1 MQSKPSHPAPD
12 DPSGPAAGRF
22 AWFIAP
28 ADRLADIANV
38 AAALCLLAIFGLVGA
53 EVLARNLANTS
64 ISFSW
69 DVAAYLMGSCF
80 MLSCASALK
89 SGSHV
94 RVTGLAENLP
104 PKAAHALDLFA
115 CFAGLAAAVMLAW
128 AIGQM
133 AWLSFERG
141 STSASVVRIPLVL
154 PQSVLAFG
162 AILLCLQLAAQ
173 FLRLV
178 RGEGL
183 PAGSG
188 LE

>member
-1 MQSKPSHPAPD
+1 MQTSQPPAPA
-12 DPSGPAAGRF
+12 SGRF
-22 AWFIAP
+22 ARIIAP
-28 ADRLADIANV
+28 ADRLADLANI

-94 RVTGLAENLP
+94 RVTGLAEILP
-104 PKAAHALDLFA
+104 PRAARALDIFACLAGLFA
-115 CFAGLAAAVMLAW
+115 AALLAW

-133 AWLSFERG
+133 AWLSFQRG
-141 STSASVVRIPLVL
+141 STSASVVRIPLVW

-162 AILLCLQLAAQ
+162 AILLCLQLVAQ
-173 FLRLV
+173 LLRLI

-183 PAGSG
+183 PAGTG